1 MAFEECK
8 CAALHSIWTLFS
20 IDIAELAVSLP
31 HLAV

>member
-20 IDIAELAVSLP
+20 IDITEVTVSLP